1 MAHFKPKSILN
12 HALKD
17 VTVYKC
23 LQIAIIKSSITEFLI
38 SHSIVKH
45 KMCKLAIKEG
55 EKKSQHSSPNKLEEY
70 LGSFLMLHCR
80 VSRQHTESYWG
91 GAEL

>member
-1 MAHFKPKSILN
+1 MVWLLMPENQVSTGKHFFMAHFKPKSILN
-12 HALKD
+12 HALID

-55 EKKSQHSSPNKLEEY
+55 EKIP
-70 LGSFLMLHCR
+70 
-80 VSRQHTESYWG
+80 
-91 GAEL
+91 A